1 MQERDYNAGAGATPY
16 RPEAIGDRR
25 RISWG
30 AIIAGTVAALSVQLL
45 LTLLGL
51 SIGMWAVD
59 PAAGQEGFQGI
70 GIGAAIWALVS
81 FLVALY
87 VGGWIAGR
95 MSGLGNKFDG
105 LLEGFM
111 VWGLVTVVTFMLLT
125 TALGGIIGGAAGLA
139 GDVLA
144 AGAEQVEDP
153 QQAVEEFGEP
163 ARETMEDPQAQQ
175 ELEQTAREVG
185 EDVTTAGA
193 AASFWAFLAL
203 LLGAVAA
210 ALAGRQGSS
219 SGLREAVGDRDRPH
233 PRTP

>member
-1 MQERDYNAGAGATPY
+1 MQERDYTAGPGATPY
-16 RPEAIGDRR
+16 RPEANADRR

-30 AIIAGTVAALSVQLL
+30 AIFAGTVAALSIQLL

-59 PAAGQEGFQGI
+59 PAAGSEGFQGL

-81 FLVALY
+81 FIIALY

-95 MSGLGNKFDG
+95 MSGLGSKVDG

-125 TALGGIIGGAAGLA
+125 TTIGGLIGGAAGLA
-139 GDVLA
+139 GDVLTT
-144 AGAEQVEDP
+144 AGQQVENPEQVV
-153 QQAVEEFGEP
+153 QEFGEP
-163 ARETMEDPQAQQ
+163 AREAMEDPQAQQ
-175 ELEQTAREVG
+175 EMQQTAREVG
-185 EDVTTAGA
+185 EEVTSAGA
-193 AASFWAFLAL
+193 TASFWAFLAL

-219 SGLREAVGDRDRPH
+219 SGLREAIDREPRP
-233 PRTP
+233 RAT